1 MVASSAV
8 FRPLSLLRQGRLL
21 GKISGGT
28 AMESQVFSQTNQCL
42 TFVMDEEFFAVEID
56 SVREVLEL
64 TTITRVPRTSEFM
77 RGVIN
82 LRGNAVPVVD
92 MRCKFG
98 MPKAEDTINT
108 CIIILEIESDNEVS
122 LMGALVD
129 AVREVI
135 EIRAED
141 IQPAPKMG
149 TAVSPTF
156 IKGMGRQGDEFVI
169 ILDIQKLFS
178 LHELTTLH
186 ATRDLVSQA
195 EVAATPVA

>member
-1 MVASSAV
+1 M
-8 FRPLSLLRQGRLL
+8 G
-21 GKISGGT
+21 
-28 AMESQVFSQTNQCL
+28 SQVFSQTNQCL
-42 TFVMDEEFFAVEID
+42 TFVMDQELFAVEID

-64 TTITRVPRTSEFM
+64 TTITRVPRTPEFM

-92 MRCKFG
+92 MRRKFG
-98 MPKAEDTINT
+98 MPKTEDTINT
-108 CIIILEIESDNEVS
+108 CIIILEIESENEVS

-135 EIRAED
+135 EIRSED

-149 TAVSPTF
+149 TAVSPSF

-178 LHELTTLH
+178 IQELTTMQ
-186 ATRDLVSQA
+186 ATCDVNSPVEA
-195 EVAATPVA
+195 EPAA

>member
-1 MVASSAV
+1 
-8 FRPLSLLRQGRLL
+8 
-21 GKISGGT
+21 
-28 AMESQVFSQTNQCL
+28 MESQVFSQTNQCL

-108 CIIILEIESDNEVS
+108 C
-122 LMGALVD
+122 
-129 AVREVI
+129 
-135 EIRAED
+135 
-141 IQPAPKMG
+141 
-149 TAVSPTF
+149 
-156 IKGMGRQGDEFVI
+156 
-169 ILDIQKLFS
+169 
-178 LHELTTLH
+178 
-186 ATRDLVSQA
+186 
-195 EVAATPVA
+195 